1 MKTRLL
7 LMASFA
13 TALCFTT
20 LERPRLSAQDVK
32 ELKIGSKAP
41 DLAIEHWLQDGNGFF
56 KPVTQFE
63 KGKVYVV
70 EFWATWCGP
79 CIQSMPHLAEL
90 QNKYRGQGVQII
102 SVSNETVEEVKDLL
116 GKQNEQVGK
125 SFGEL
130 TSAWCLTTDPDGSVY
145 KDYMDAAKQGGIP
158 TAFLVGKTSQIEWI
172 GHPMDMDA
180 LRQSSMIHG
189 IASLFRRWF
198 SKQLQ
203 ANMQKVS
210 MLAGSGKF
218 GEAVKLAEEQLK
230 ATEGTPL
237 EAQWIGI
244 KYQLKLMGGMIDEDV
259 LGHFRE
265 RLTEMKG
272 DGYAV
277 GQFAYTL
284 YGQIKQGADVGVL
297 ADETLAALQ
306 GELDGAEED
315 MLPLLFNTMALL
327 KSETGDLAGAVEAQ
341 QAAIDSSP
349 DERVKKRLSTL
360 LEDLKSKRAIA
371 RINQVGFTNKKG
383 HHG

>member
-7 LMASFA
+7 LVASFA

-32 ELKIGSKAP
+32 ELKIGSEAP

-90 QNKYRGQGVQII
+90 QNKYRGEGVQII

-180 LRQSSMIHG
+180 PLEAVVNDSWDRESFQKEMV
-189 IASLFRRWF
+189 LQQ
-198 SKQLQ
+198 QLQ

-306 GELDGAEED
+306 GEVDGAEED

-360 LEDLKSKRAIA
+360 LEDLKSKLE
-371 RINQVGFTNKKG
+371 QSQESTK
-383 HHG
+383 